1 MHKLDDLEQYLKS
14 MITSSYQIESICDFC
29 QQFSG
34 REKLTGLHVEYCKV
48 DRVSLTYFREVVS
61 GNYTTYKVGH
71 DLWVDFDIPLGDIN
85 GT

>member
-1 MHKLDDLEQYLKS
+1 MLKLDELEQYLKS

-34 REKLTGLHVEYCKV
+34 REKLTSLHKGYCEV
-48 DRVSLTYFREVVS
+48 DGVSLTYFREVVV
-61 GNYTTYKVGH
+61 GNFTTYKVSH